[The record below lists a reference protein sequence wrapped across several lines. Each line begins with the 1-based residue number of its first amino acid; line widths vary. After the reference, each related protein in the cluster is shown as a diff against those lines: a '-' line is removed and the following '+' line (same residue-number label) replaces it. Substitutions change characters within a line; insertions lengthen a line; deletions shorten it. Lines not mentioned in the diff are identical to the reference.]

1 MRKKNIYITAIVG
14 LCEEGVAIICGFILP
29 RMILT
34 YFGSAYNGIVAAVTQ
49 FIGCIA
55 LLKSGIGMAT
65 KAALYEPLANRNQDK
80 INGIMAA
87 TMEFLRKVAC
97 IFIVGILAFAA
108 IYPALINKEFSWP
121 FTFSLVL
128 IISLGTFFQYFFGLA
143 NQLLL
148 EADQK
153 YYIVSSIAIINTAFN
168 TIISVICMK
177 AGMSIHGVKL
187 CSTLVYCITP
197 ILLYIYV
204 NKKYGINRRAKP
216 DNESISQRW
225 NAFGMQIANFVN
237 NNTDIIV
244 ASIFLN
250 LREVSVYTIYYLA
263 INGVKK
269 AINRITTGVESALGC
284 IAVSEDEQQLTKKF
298 LAFEYILNVLS
309 IIAFSVLISIIV
321 PFVKV
326 YTRGVTDV
334 QYDRYVFALIACA
347 SELFFCLRIAYTQI
361 IQAKGAFKETKHYY
375 YIEAI
380 INIVLSVIL
389 VNLIGLVGI
398 VIGTLVAMIYRT
410 VTSAVYTYKQV
421 LSIDIKLFYYRIILT
436 IFNVMINIMVV
447 SSVVQR
453 LKCENYIDLIIIAVI
468 SLIITVIAT
477 VIFHLLAFGHASKD
491 VLDMV
496 FKRLG
501 SKK

>member
-14 LCEEGVAIICGFILP
+14 LCEETVAIICGFILP

-65 KAALYEPLANRNQDK
+65 KAALYEPLVSHNQDK

-87 TMEFLRKVAC
+87 TMKFLRKVAC
-97 IFIVGILAFAA
+97 IFIVGIVAFAI
-108 IYPALINKEFSWP
+108 IYPAFINKEFSWL

-128 IISLGTFFQYFFGLA
+128 IISLGTFFQYYFGLA

-177 AGMSIHGVKL
+177 AGMSIHEVKL
-187 CSTLVYCITP
+187 CSATVYCITP
-197 ILLYIYV
+197 ILLHLYV
-204 NKKYGINRRAKP
+204 NKKYSINRRTKP
-216 DNESISQRW
+216 DNDSISQRW

-250 LREVSVYTIYYLA
+250 LKEVSVYTIYYLA

-284 IAVSEDEQQLTKKF
+284 IAVSEDKQQLTKKF
-298 LAFEYILNVLS
+298 LVFEYILNVMS
-309 IIAFSVLISIIV
+309 IIAFSILISIIV

-334 QYDRYVFALIACA
+334 QYDRYIFAVVACT

-380 INIVLSVIL
+380 INIILSVIL

-398 VIGTLVAMIYRT
+398 VIGTLVAMVYRT
-410 VTSAVYTYKQV
+410 ITSAVYTYKEI
-421 LSIDIKLFYYRIILT
+421 LSVDIKSFYFRIAFTVIN
-436 IFNVMINIMVV
+436 IMINIIVI
-447 SSVVQR
+447 SFALQQ
-453 LKCENYIDLIIIAVI
+453 LCCKNYITLVMFAVI
-468 SLIITVIAT
+468 SFIISVILT
-477 VIFHLLAFGHASKD
+477 LLLNFLAFRHTSKE
-491 VLDMV
+491 VL
-496 FKRLG
+496 KRLLG
-501 SKK
+501 TIRKQK